1 MDAGGLGTWRWE
13 RDTGATV
20 WDERLEALF
29 GLEPGSFDGTFEAY
43 AALLHPEDAAEVL
56 GTVEEAVQSKG
67 RYIVEH
73 RVVWPDGSV
82 HWILGAGQPTVD
94 EAGEVTGT
102 IGACA
107 DVTARVL
114 VEQERDRLLAEA
126 VDAAEVERLSR
137 ERLEFL
143 TRINDALVDAPR
155 PPRHRG
161 PGHGGSGSPP
171 GRLVLDL
178 RPADA

>member
-1 MDAGGLGTWRWE
+1 M
-13 RDTGATV
+13 
-20 WDERLEALF
+20 
-29 GLEPGSFDGTFEAY
+29 
-43 AALLHPEDAAEVL
+43 
-56 GTVEEAVQSKG
+56 
-67 RYIVEH
+67 
-73 RVVWPDGSV
+73 

-126 VDAAEVERLSR
+126 VEAAEVERVSR

-143 TRINDALVDAPR
+143 TRHQRCAGRCAR

-161 PGHGGSGSPP
+161 PGHGGRGSPP

-178 RPADA
+178 RPADP